1 VGVPPTSRRR
11 FLNVLLGASALGW
24 LGSLIYPAIRFLM
37 PLPPAGAGGPT
48 PLSADELQRLDRE
61 KFVIVRSGP
70 ARVIV
75 FEAPGARVR
84 ALDAKCT
91 HEGCTVKY
99 IPEEAFISCACHNG
113 RFDLDGRVLAGP
125 PPRPLPQYD
134 VARGNDGGVVV
145 TARRA

>member
-48 PLSADELQRLDRE
+48 PLTADELQRLERE

-75 FEAPGARVR
+75 FEAPGAQVR

-113 RFDLDGRVLAGP
+113 RFDLDGRVLSGP
-125 PPRPLPQYD
+125 PPRAL
-134 VARGNDGGVVV
+134 VAFKASGSLETRVVV
-145 TARRA
+145 SRETA